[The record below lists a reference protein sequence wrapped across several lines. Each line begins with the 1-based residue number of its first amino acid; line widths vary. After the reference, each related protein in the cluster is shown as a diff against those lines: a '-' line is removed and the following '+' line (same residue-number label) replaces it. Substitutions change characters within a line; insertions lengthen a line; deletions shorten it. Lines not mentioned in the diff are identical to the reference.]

1 MFLKGAHIC
10 EKSKGSADEYSGSS
24 DEQNDNK
31 ESNNFEHTISIEIAG
46 SDPVYIVLKSS
57 EEKDKWL
64 YFLKNAA
71 GDAAICGTPF
81 EVLVQRMMTEHRSN
95 GWLVL
100 FTCHFLWALWF
111 MVETHSAD

>member
-31 ESNNFEHTISIEIAG
+31 DVKEFDHTISIEVPIAG
-46 SDPVYIVLKSS
+46 SDPVYIVLRSS

-71 GDAAICGTPF
+71 GDAAMSGTPF
-81 EVLVQRMMTEHRSN
+81 EVLVKRMMSEPRSN
-95 GWLVL
+95 G
-100 FTCHFLWALWF
+100 
-111 MVETHSAD
+111 